1 MNLLCRIVCISL
13 LLGCVSKR
21 QTQIESHG
29 EVDDKLSSFCQ
40 TCRSSKYNEL
50 IQNYLVWS
58 AYRRQVSVKKQYE
71 QYHDIVQSWLSMGPN
86 VNKHRQLW
94 SDSEKDF
101 MSCFSNIEF
110 WNQMIQLRREEA
122 RLQLELLFNINR
134 QYNLL
139 TSELLARRFP
149 LESKDA
155 VKQKLL
161 SIQTLEER
169 QSVLQEGE

>member
-1 MNLLCRIVCISL
+1 MKLLWKIAFISL

-50 IQNYLVWS
+50 IQNYLVWG

-110 WNQMIQLRREEA
+110 WNQMVQLRSEET
-122 RLQLELLFNINR
+122 RLQLELLFNIAQ
-134 QYNLL
+134 QYGLL
-139 TSELLARRFP
+139 ASELHVRRFP

-169 QSVLQEGE
+169 QSVLQDDE

>member
-1 MNLLCRIVCISL
+1 MKLLWKIAFISL
-13 LLGCVSKR
+13 LLGCESKR
-21 QTQIESHG
+21 LTQSEPY
-29 EVDDKLSSFCQ
+29 EVVDNKSSLFCQ
-40 TCRSSKYNEL
+40 TCSSSKHNEL
-50 IQNYLVWS
+50 IQNYLVWT
-58 AYRRQVSVKKQYE
+58 AQKRLESVKEQYE
-71 QYHDIVQSWLSMGPN
+71 NYHDIVQSWLSMGPN

-101 MSCFSNIEF
+101 MRCFSNVEF
-110 WNQMIQLRREEA
+110 WNQMIQLRREET

-139 TSELLARRFP
+139 ASELHVRRFP

-169 QSVLQEGE
+169 QSVLQEDE

>member
-1 MNLLCRIVCISL
+1 MKLLWKIAFISL
-13 LLGCVSKR
+13 LLGCGSKR
-21 QTQIESHG
+21 LTQSESY
-29 EVDDKLSSFCQ
+29 EVVDNKLSSFCQ
-40 TCRSSKYNEL
+40 TCSSSKYNEL

-58 AYRRQVSVKKQYE
+58 AYRRQVSVKEQYE

-86 VNKHRQLW
+86 ANKHRQLW

-110 WNQMIQLRREEA
+110 WNQMIQLRREET

-169 QSVLQEGE
+169 QSILQDDE

>member
-1 MNLLCRIVCISL
+1 MRLLWKIAFISL
-13 LLGCVSKR
+13 LLGCESKR
-21 QTQIESHG
+21 LTQSESY
-29 EVDDKLSSFCQ
+29 EVVDNKSPLFCQ
-40 TCRSSKYNEL
+40 TCSSSKHNEL
-50 IQNYLVWS
+50 IQNYLVWT
-58 AYRRQVSVKKQYE
+58 AQKRLESVKKQYE

-110 WNQMIQLRREEA
+110 WNQMIQLRSEET

-169 QSVLQEGE
+169 QSILQDDE

>member
-1 MNLLCRIVCISL
+1 MRLLWKIAFISL
-13 LLGCVSKR
+13 LLGCGSKR
-21 QTQIESHG
+21 LTQSESY
-29 EVDDKLSSFCQ
+29 EVVDNKSPLFCQ
-40 TCRSSKYNEL
+40 TCSSSKYNEL

-110 WNQMIQLRREEA
+110 WNQMIQLRREET

-169 QSVLQEGE
+169 QSVLQDDE

>member
-1 MNLLCRIVCISL
+1 MKLLWKIAFISL

-110 WNQMIQLRREEA
+110 WNQMIQLRREEK
-122 RLQLELLFNINR
+122 RR
-134 QYNLL
+134 DYNLNCC
-139 TSELLARRFP
+139 
-149 LESKDA
+149 
-155 VKQKLL
+155 
-161 SIQTLEER
+161 SISIDNTIF
-169 QSVLQEGE
+169 

>member
-1 MNLLCRIVCISL
+1 MKLLWKIAFISL

-40 TCRSSKYNEL
+40 TCRSSKYTEL
-50 IQNYLVWS
+50 IQNYLGLS
-58 AYRRQVSVKKQYE
+58 AYRIQVSVKKQYE
-71 QYHDIVQSWLSMGPN
+71 QYHDIVQSWLSMGPSG
-86 VNKHRQLW
+86 NKHRQLW

-110 WNQMIQLRREEA
+110 WNQMLQLRREEA

-139 TSELLARRFP
+139 ASELHVRRFP

-169 QSVLQEGE
+169 QSVLQDDE

>member
-1 MNLLCRIVCISL
+1 
-13 LLGCVSKR
+13 
-21 QTQIESHG
+21 
-29 EVDDKLSSFCQ
+29 
-40 TCRSSKYNEL
+40 
-50 IQNYLVWS
+50 
-58 AYRRQVSVKKQYE
+58 VKEQYE

-101 MSCFSNIEF
+101 MNCFSNVEF
-110 WNQMIQLRREEA
+110 WNQMIQLRSEEA
-122 RLQLELLFNINR
+122 RLQLELLFNITR

-169 QSVLQEGE
+169 QSILQDDE

>member
-1 MNLLCRIVCISL
+1 MKLLWKIAFISL
-13 LLGCVSKR
+13 LLGCGSKR
-21 QTQIESHG
+21 LTQSESY
-29 EVDDKLSSFCQ
+29 EVVDNKSPLFCQ
-40 TCRSSKYNEL
+40 TCSSSKHNEL

-110 WNQMIQLRREEA
+110 WNQMIQLRREET

-169 QSVLQEGE
+169 QSILQDDE

>member
-1 MNLLCRIVCISL
+1 MKLLWKIAFISL

-101 MSCFSNIEF
+101 MRCFSNVEF
-110 WNQMIQLRREEA
+110 WNQMVQLRSEET
-122 RLQLELLFNINR
+122 RLQLELLFNIAQ
-134 QYNLL
+134 QYGLL
-139 TSELLARRFP
+139 ASELHVRRFP

-169 QSVLQEGE
+169 QSVLQEDE

>member
-1 MNLLCRIVCISL
+1 MKLLWKIAFISL
-13 LLGCVSKR
+13 LLGCESKR
-21 QTQIESHG
+21 LTQSESY
-29 EVDDKLSSFCQ
+29 EVVDDKLSSFCQ

-101 MSCFSNIEF
+101 MRCFSNVEF
-110 WNQMIQLRREEA
+110 WNQMVQLRSEET
-122 RLQLELLFNINR
+122 RLQLELLFNIAQ
-134 QYNLL
+134 QYGLL
-139 TSELLARRFP
+139 ASELHVRRFP

-169 QSVLQEGE
+169 QSVLQDDE